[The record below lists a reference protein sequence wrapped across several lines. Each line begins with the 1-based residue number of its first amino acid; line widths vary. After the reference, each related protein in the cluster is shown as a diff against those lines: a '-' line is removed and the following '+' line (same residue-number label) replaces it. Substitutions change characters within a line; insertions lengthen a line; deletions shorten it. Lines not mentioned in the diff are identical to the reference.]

1 MAKKDILLIDGEN
14 ILHQSFHRFENLK
27 STDGRPSGAIFGFF
41 KSLHMY
47 ITRFDPDDVYITFDN
62 GHSTVRTNLLPNYK
76 SHRKNIAV
84 DYESL
89 QEQKKQIRQL
99 LKHLRIKY
107 IFDKYNINNYEGDDF
122 LAYLAI
128 TQFDNDKVTLIS
140 SDKDFNQL
148 ISKNLKIMNPRKDEI
163 IRENNCKEIY
173 GYSPSETVD
182 YLSLVGDTSDD
193 IPGFDGI
200 GPVRARKF
208 LDTFGSIDN
217 FLNTD
222 IRELMDKL
230 SPKDPMLKMK
240 VDPKVVKE
248 MEKVRKRNQKLIDL
262 RWFVEHNKMIELP
275 LYNKSKKEINLKK
288 FKEICI
294 TYSLSSFMT
303 KNFMDIF
310 EQFNKK

>member
-1 MAKKDILLIDGEN
+1 MAKKNILLIDGEN
-14 ILHQSFHRFENLK
+14 ILHQSFHKFENLK

-76 SHRKNIAV
+76 SHRKNIAI

-99 LKHLRIKY
+99 LKYLRIKY

-128 TQFDNDKVTLIS
+128 TKFDNDKVTLIS

-148 ISKNLKIMNPRKDEI
+148 ISKNLKIMNPRKEEI
-163 IRENNCKEIY
+163 IRESNCKEIY

-262 RWFVEHNKMIELP
+262 HWFVEHNKMVELP
-275 LYNKSKKEINLKK
+275 LYNKSKKDINLKK

-310 EQFNKK
+310 EQLNKK